1 MDQDHQVLIGL
12 INELEAG
19 HGQKDQA
26 EALQATFQHLRSY
39 AAYHFGREE
48 AVLRAVGY
56 DTLAGHQAEH
66 RAFEE
71 KIEALALKLA
81 DNPGAAQ
88 REINDALL
96 DYLRD
101 WLRHHIL
108 VIDMSY
114 KELVEGQ
121 PGRPERGRQLQ
132 GRPPVVGRLRSGSRN
147 HCKLPIPT
155 VFGLPG
161 KN

>member
-1 MDQDHQVLIGL
+1 MTVMKWTLDMSVGLKELDQDHQVLIGL

-26 EALQATFQHLRSY
+26 EALQASFQHLRSY

-81 DNPGAAQ
+81 ENPGAAQ

-114 KELVEGQ
+114 KELVKD
-121 PGRPERGRQLQ
+121 
-132 GRPPVVGRLRSGSRN
+132 SRAAQN
-147 HCKLPIPT
+147 AAGNFKAAHQWW
-155 VFGLPG
+155 GG
-161 KN
+161 